1 VSTTPLMQFK
11 ALLIPTLALVGF
23 LTTTAGADVDLSQAP
38 AFVYDA
44 TGPVPISVS
53 QSEFSVQMVP
63 TRGVDPAQ
71 RPTVLPQ
78 AVTPARLKP
87 AAVDTELR
95 IAQRGMHIVRD
106 ATLGDLRALPGAKS
120 VLPIVYRSGS
130 DMPMYPTEH
139 VIVSYKTAPTDAEL
153 AELATRYQ
161 CEVERLDRGHNR
173 VRFTIRDVAQVNPLA
188 LANLLHE
195 DPATLYA
202 SDDFILPKVTYSLQ
216 INDPLYSLQWH
227 LDGDVSKGAVAGSD
241 INVET
246 AWNPN
251 NGPAAQGIPQVRVA
265 IQDECV
271 EKWHED
277 LLPNWA
283 TGRDYDQIPYDDDP
297 SPDGGQRHGTSCAG
311 VAVAKGNSLGV
322 RGACPE
328 CGLIGVKFFG
338 ATISEQADSYL
349 FCMDPNNDG
358 DHSDGAAIM
367 SNSWGY
373 ADGAFLPSDVE
384 AAINT
389 AALTGRNGKGCL
401 ILFAAANSDHT
412 VNGVSALAQMP
423 TVVCIGGTNS
433 NGRHTEFSDVG
444 PEVALTAPTNDRGDD
459 GVRFPWLNITTVD
472 NTGESGYNG
481 LTDLNYTNQFGGTS
495 SATPL
500 AAGVLGLILSQDPN
514 MTAEET
520 LAIAAHTAVAIDPPY
535 GRFDPTTGH
544 SHRLGYGKVD
554 AGAAVTATLAG
565 LRWPGR
571 IKNLGVSAAGNNIS
585 LIWSPPADNYADS
598 LIVRSRTP
606 FGWRPMDGATYT
618 VGQEVAPGVTVIA
631 FSALGSYLDPQ
642 ADGAYFYAVYPR
654 SNNNLYGYGAKNHVI
669 RDAFTLFYDDSEI
682 PDPGW
687 ETGGAGNDWARGRPT
702 SANGI
707 FGQVVVGSGPL
718 SGTRGSRAINGNNCW
733 GTDLASRYN
742 SFADAWLQTPLI
754 SLQFADPN
762 QEVFLEYWDW
772 MLMETTY
779 DQATVELV
787 DADNQLVGTL
797 VADTAGDYDWTKR
810 VFDLSPYIGQTV
822 KVRFRLISDGLFER
836 DGWFIDEVRVSV
848 AGQIPT
854 APTAESLYDETPQ
867 DTPVIIQLKGDDPNP
882 VDVLEYVITA
892 LPQHGSLNDL
902 GAGPIATTPYTL
914 VSGGAWVE
922 YVPDPGYEGPDS
934 FTYELFDGAL
944 ASNTATVKLSV
955 GTPVRAYF
963 FPLDVNPGWE
973 TTAGWVFGL
982 PRGLEGDPAAA
993 YTGLNVYGYNLSG
1006 LYESYLPPSA
1016 LTSEPFNCTGLTRT
1030 TLRFARWLGV
1040 ESAAYDGAAI
1050 EVTSDGTNWVTV
1062 WSHNSSDLIDTAWVI
1077 EEFNI
1082 GAAADD
1088 QPFVQVRW
1096 VMGPTDGEVEYF
1108 GWNIDDVEILG
1119 IGTAGTN
1126 QPPFARNTATAAS
1139 TGNSIEITLV
1149 ATDAEAQPL
1158 TFTIETL
1165 PGAGLLSDPNS
1176 GPISAVPYTL
1186 TANRVAY
1193 LPDPN
1198 FGGEDQFSFSASDGA
1213 LNSNVATVSIGVV
1226 NPATF
1231 PYTLDF
1237 EGGATF
1243 DVHWENIST
1252 ATGRIA
1258 VTDTYEPIGNYH
1270 VLLDSSYAGTYSSNT
1285 MTLAIDLTGHSDVL
1299 LSFDWKEFGDE
1310 FDALPDSWTGT
1321 TTGDGLSVSEDG
1333 VTWHRVMDLDG
1344 GSETYTNV
1352 LLDLDAVI
1360 ANLGLSYTS
1369 TFRIRWQQYDN
1380 QPVPDDGIA
1389 IDNIGVL
1396 QGTSDP
1402 VIATSSLPA
1411 SQEGYPYGPTALSVI
1426 GGDPPLTWDVLYEY
1440 SEEDLGASSFAT
1452 VGVGQGWFGGNS
1464 VWSYTLPFN
1473 FPFYDGIETEATIGS
1488 DGWINFGPVVGST
1501 YNNSE
1506 LLLSFNRRIAVLWDN
1521 LRTDGAGNDV
1531 FIDESIPGQVT
1542 IRWEA
1547 ITHTGSF
1554 PASFSCTLFDDGR
1567 IRLNYGPGN
1576 TNLTPTVGVSA
1587 GDQINYTLAA
1597 YDGLST
1603 LTAAATLELQFSE
1616 LPPGVML
1623 STDGV
1628 LSGVAQTAGRY
1639 KAVFYVE
1646 DDSGRWD
1653 SKTIPIVIVPEL
1665 FGDFDLDADV
1675 DIDDFEEFIDCL
1687 EAVHPSAAC
1696 LAEADGDLD
1705 GEITVADAAM
1715 FQFSFT
1721 GAP

>member
-571 IKNLGVSAAGNNIS
+571 IKNLGSFRCGKQHQFDLVATGRQLRRLTDRSQ
-585 LIWSPPADNYADS
+585 PHT
-598 LIVRSRTP
+598 VRLAP
-606 FGWRPMDGATYT
+606 DGWRD
-618 VGQEVAPGVTVIA
+618 V
-631 FSALGSYLDPQ
+631 
-642 ADGAYFYAVYPR
+642 
-654 SNNNLYGYGAKNHVI
+654 H
-669 RDAFTLFYDDSEI
+669 
-682 PDPGW
+682 
-687 ETGGAGNDWARGRPT
+687 GRP
-702 SANGI
+702 
-707 FGQVVVGSGPL
+707 
-718 SGTRGSRAINGNNCW
+718 GSRAR
-733 GTDLASRYN
+733 SHSHR
-742 SFADAWLQTPLI
+742 LQRVGLVPRSAGWTAHTSTLSIHAATTI
-754 SLQFADPN
+754 SMAMVPKTTSSVMRLPSSTTTAKSPIQAGKPAGQATTGHAADPRRPMAS
-762 QEVFLEYWDW
+762 LD
-772 MLMETTY
+772 
-779 DQATVELV
+779 
-787 DADNQLVGTL
+787 
-797 VADTAGDYDWTKR
+797 R
-810 VFDLSPYIGQTV
+810 LSSAAVPYP
-822 KVRFRLISDGLFER
+822 E
-836 DGWFIDEVRVSV
+836 
-848 AGQIPT
+848 
-854 APTAESLYDETPQ
+854 
-867 DTPVIIQLKGDDPNP
+867 
-882 VDVLEYVITA
+882 
-892 LPQHGSLNDL
+892 
-902 GAGPIATTPYTL
+902 
-914 VSGGAWVE
+914 
-922 YVPDPGYEGPDS
+922 
-934 FTYELFDGAL
+934 
-944 ASNTATVKLSV
+944 
-955 GTPVRAYF
+955 
-963 FPLDVNPGWE
+963 
-973 TTAGWVFGL
+973 
-982 PRGLEGDPAAA
+982 PAAA
-993 YTGLNVYGYNLSG
+993 ERST
-1006 LYESYLPPSA
+1006 ETIA
-1016 LTSEPFNCTGLTRT
+1016 
-1030 TLRFARWLGV
+1030 
-1040 ESAAYDGAAI
+1040 GA
-1050 EVTSDGTNWVTV
+1050 
-1062 WSHNSSDLIDTAWVI
+1062 
-1077 EEFNI
+1077 
-1082 GAAADD
+1082 
-1088 QPFVQVRW
+1088 
-1096 VMGPTDGEVEYF
+1096 PT
-1108 GWNIDDVEILG
+1108 W
-1119 IGTAGTN
+1119 
-1126 QPPFARNTATAAS
+1126 P
-1139 TGNSIEITLV
+1139 V
-1149 ATDAEAQPL
+1149 AT
-1158 TFTIETL
+1158 
-1165 PGAGLLSDPNS
+1165 
-1176 GPISAVPYTL
+1176 
-1186 TANRVAY
+1186 
-1193 LPDPN
+1193 
-1198 FGGEDQFSFSASDGA
+1198 
-1213 LNSNVATVSIGVV
+1213 
-1226 NPATF
+1226 
-1231 PYTLDF
+1231 
-1237 EGGATF
+1237 
-1243 DVHWENIST
+1243 
-1252 ATGRIA
+1252 
-1258 VTDTYEPIGNYH
+1258 
-1270 VLLDSSYAGTYSSNT
+1270 
-1285 MTLAIDLTGHSDVL
+1285 
-1299 LSFDWKEFGDE
+1299 
-1310 FDALPDSWTGT
+1310 
-1321 TTGDGLSVSEDG
+1321 
-1333 VTWHRVMDLDG
+1333 
-1344 GSETYTNV
+1344 
-1352 LLDLDAVI
+1352 
-1360 ANLGLSYTS
+1360 
-1369 TFRIRWQQYDN
+1369 
-1380 QPVPDDGIA
+1380 
-1389 IDNIGVL
+1389 
-1396 QGTSDP
+1396 
-1402 VIATSSLPA
+1402 
-1411 SQEGYPYGPTALSVI
+1411 TAL
-1426 GGDPPLTWDVLYEY
+1426 
-1440 SEEDLGASSFAT
+1440 
-1452 VGVGQGWFGGNS
+1452 
-1464 VWSYTLPFN
+1464 
-1473 FPFYDGIETEATIGS
+1473 
-1488 DGWINFGPVVGST
+1488 
-1501 YNNSE
+1501 
-1506 LLLSFNRRIAVLWDN
+1506 
-1521 LRTDGAGNDV
+1521 
-1531 FIDESIPGQVT
+1531 
-1542 IRWEA
+1542 
-1547 ITHTGSF
+1547 
-1554 PASFSCTLFDDGR
+1554 
-1567 IRLNYGPGN
+1567 
-1576 TNLTPTVGVSA
+1576 LTPGC
-1587 GDQINYTLAA
+1587 
-1597 YDGLST
+1597 
-1603 LTAAATLELQFSE
+1603 
-1616 LPPGVML
+1616 
-1623 STDGV
+1623 
-1628 LSGVAQTAGRY
+1628 
-1639 KAVFYVE
+1639 K
-1646 DDSGRWD
+1646 
-1653 SKTIPIVIVPEL
+1653 
-1665 FGDFDLDADV
+1665 
-1675 DIDDFEEFIDCL
+1675 
-1687 EAVHPSAAC
+1687 HH
-1696 LAEADGDLD
+1696 
-1705 GEITVADAAM
+1705 
-1715 FQFSFT
+1715 
-1721 GAP
+1721 